1 MDSDLEYMKKST
13 KNKKEKNKAKEI
25 QAKVMK
31 TQNNSCLWPR
41 SHLVSK
47 YHVRIKQSQELPETK
62 GNGMRGDIKR
72 APMVFIRF

>member
-31 TQNNSCLWPR
+31 TQNNSCL
-41 SHLVSK
+41 
-47 YHVRIKQSQELPETK
+47 
-62 GNGMRGDIKR
+62 
-72 APMVFIRF
+72 